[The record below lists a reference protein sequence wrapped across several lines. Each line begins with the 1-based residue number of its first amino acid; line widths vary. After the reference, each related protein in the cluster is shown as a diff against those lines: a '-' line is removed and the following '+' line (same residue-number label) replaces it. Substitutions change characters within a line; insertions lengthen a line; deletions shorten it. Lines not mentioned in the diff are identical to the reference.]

1 MNDALV
7 TFLKAALPF
16 SLLPQRLLGSEGDF
30 FSARSLAAGEEILTA
45 GTIPDAAC
53 VVRSGSLEASYA
65 QCLPLTLL
73 PGDMLGYE
81 AALPSGQGAETGLW
95 DIRAA
100 EPSEL
105 ILIPMDSFSRLMNDE
120 LFSRALIAKAGG
132 LAAAAERAR
141 NQSCQPG
148 PDPFLRLRV
157 GDVACPAPVFVPAS
171 ASVAQAA
178 RVMARAKATAALVR
192 ADDTNNDDMNNAG
205 TNSGAVL
212 GILTERDVLAKVAAA
227 GKDAETLNVTA
238 VMTPGLVTAGPEELL
253 IEAFSRMVH
262 HNIRRLVLLD
272 EFGAHAGVL
281 GERDMLSARGESPLA
296 LASEIAA
303 ATAPEELTRTFERL
317 HRMAGRSVAEGITS
331 DAVGRLISEMHD
343 RIMARAWEMVLAEL
357 GPAPAPHAVLVL
369 GSQGRR
375 EQFLATDQDL
385 ALVYDS
391 SDGGSGPDMEAWFER
406 LGQRL
411 TQVLLDVGFPP
422 CKNRIMMDNPDW
434 RKSLDGW
441 LDLFDTIA
449 DRPDAEGILKA
460 SLLCDLRVVQV
471 QGAGNGGLN
480 VRLREAMTRRLRK
493 SSVLLKYMAR
503 EAVRFSPPLG
513 LFGSFSL
520 KKDDKGRG
528 VLDIKRGGIFPIT
541 QGVKTL
547 ALDHGLAETGTC
559 ARLRLLH
566 RSEALSVP
574 LAEGLCDAYDFLQTL
589 RMRTQAAHL
598 RQGKPL
604 CNDIRPDSLGAME
617 RERLRAAFKLT
628 AEFQSL
634 LFEKYSLRML
644 G

>member
-1 MNDALV
+1 M
-7 TFLKAALPF
+7 
-16 SLLPQRLLGSEGDF
+16 S
-30 FSARSLAAGEEILTA
+30 
-45 GTIPDAAC
+45 
-53 VVRSGSLEASYA
+53 
-65 QCLPLTLL
+65 
-73 PGDMLGYE
+73 
-81 AALPSGQGAETGLW
+81 
-95 DIRAA
+95 
-100 EPSEL
+100 
-105 ILIPMDSFSRLMNDE
+105 DE
-120 LFSRALIAKAGG
+120 LFTRALVARAVG
-132 LAAAAERAR
+132 LAGAAERAKH
-141 NQSCQPG
+141 QSCQPG

-157 GDVACPAPVFVPAS
+157 GDVSCPAPVFVDS
-171 ASVAQAA
+171 SSSVAQAA
-178 RVMARAKATAALVR
+178 RVMAGAQATAALVR
-192 ADDTNNDDMNNAG
+192 AGGADG
-205 TNSGAVL
+205 GAVL
-212 GILTERDVLAKVAAA
+212 GILTERDVLAKVVAA
-227 GKDAETLNVTA
+227 GKDAETLQVTE

-262 HNIRRLVLLD
+262 HGIRRLVLLD
-272 EFGAHAGVL
+272 ENGAHAGVL

-303 ATAPEELTRTFERL
+303 TTAPKDLTRTFERL
-317 HRMAGRSVAEGITS
+317 HRMAGRSVAEGIAS

-343 RIMARAWEMVLAEL
+343 RIMTRAWEMVLAEL

-385 ALVYDS
+385 ALAYDTS
-391 SDGGSGPDMEAWFER
+391 ESGGGPEVEAYFAR
-406 LGQRL
+406 LGERL
-411 TQVLLDVGFPP
+411 TQTLLEVGFPP
-422 CKNRIMMDNPDW
+422 CKNRIMLDNPDW

-441 LDLFDTIA
+441 LDLFDNIA

-460 SLLCDLRVVQV
+460 SLLCDMRAVQV
-471 QGAGNGGLN
+471 PGAGNGSLS

-493 SSVLLKYMAR
+493 SSVLLKFMAR

-513 LFGSFSL
+513 LFGQFSL
-520 KKDDKGRG
+520 KKDAEGRG
-528 VLDIKRGGIFPIT
+528 SLDIKRGGVFPIT
-541 QGVKTL
+541 QGVKAL

-589 RMRTQAAHL
+589 RMRSQAAHL

-604 CNDIRPDSLGAME
+604 DNDIRPDSLGAME
-617 RERLRAAFKLT
+617 REHLRSAFRLT

-634 LFEKYSLRML
+634 LFEKYGLRML

>member
-16 SLLPQRLLGSEGDF
+16 SLLPQRLLGSEGDS
-30 FSARSLAAGEEILTA
+30 FSARSLAAGEEILSS
-45 GTIPDAAC
+45 GTSPDAAC
-53 VVRSGSLEASYA
+53 VVRSGSLEATYA
-65 QCLPLTLL
+65 QCLSLTLL
-73 PGDMLGYE
+73 PGDMLGWE
-81 AALPSGQGAETGLW
+81 AALPPGQGAATGLW
-95 DIRAA
+95 DVRAA
-100 EPSEL
+100 EPSEV
-105 ILIPMDSFSRLMNDE
+105 ILIPLDALSRLMTDE
-120 LFSRALIAKAGG
+120 LFSRALVARACG
-132 LAAAAERAR
+132 LAAAAERAKS
-141 NQSCQPG
+141 QACQPG
-148 PDPFLRLRV
+148 PDPFMRLRV
-157 GDVACPAPVFVPAS
+157 GDVTCQAPVFVGS
-171 ASVAQAA
+171 SSSVAEAA
-178 RVMARAKATAALVR
+178 RIMAKAQATAALVR
-192 ADDTNNDDMNNAG
+192 AEDMPG
-205 TNSGAVL
+205 GAVL
-212 GILTERDVLAKVAAA
+212 GILTERDVLAKVVAA
-227 GKDAETLNVTA
+227 GKDAEALCVTE
-238 VMTPGLVTAGPEELL
+238 VMSPGLVTAGPEELL

-262 HNIRRLVLLD
+262 HGIRRLVLLD
-272 EFGAHAGVL
+272 ESGAHAGVL

-296 LASEIAA
+296 LASEIAV
-303 ATAPEELTRTFERL
+303 ATSQQELALTFERL

-343 RIMARAWEMVLAEL
+343 RIMCRAWEMVLAEL
-357 GPAPAPHAVLVL
+357 GPAPAPHAVIVL

-385 ALVYDS
+385 ALAYDGP
-391 SDGGSGPDMEAWFER
+391 GGDPKVEAWFER
-406 LGQRL
+406 LGARL

-422 CKNRIMMDNPDW
+422 CKNRIMMDNPEW

-441 LDLFDTIA
+441 LDLFDSIA

-460 SLLCDLRVVQV
+460 SLLCDMRAVQV
-471 QGAGNGGLN
+471 QGAGNGNLT
-480 VRLREAMTRRLRK
+480 VRLREAMTKRLRK
-493 SSVLLKYMAR
+493 GSVLLKFMAR

-520 KKDDKGRG
+520 KKDEEGRG

-598 RQGKPL
+598 RQGRRL
-604 CNDIRPDSLGAME
+604 DNDIRPDTLGAME

-634 LFEKYSLRML
+634 LFEKYGLRML

>member
-1 MNDALV
+1 MNEAIV
-7 TFLKAALPF
+7 SFLSVALPF
-16 SLLPQRLLGSEGDF
+16 SLLPQRLLGSEGDS
-30 FSARSLAAGEEILTA
+30 FSSRGLAAGEEILTA

-53 VVRSGSLEASYA
+53 VVRSGSLEATYA

-73 PGDMLGYE
+73 PGDMLGCE
-81 AALPSGQGAETGLW
+81 AALPTGHGTATGLW
-95 DIRAA
+95 DVRAA
-100 EPSEL
+100 EPSEV
-105 ILIPMDSFSRLMNDE
+105 ILIPLDALARLMSDE
-120 LFSRALIAKAGG
+120 LFARALTARAGG
-132 LAAAAERAR
+132 LAAAAERAKS
-141 NQSCQPG
+141 QSCQPG

-157 GDVACPAPVFVPAS
+157 GDVACPAPVFVES
-171 ASVAQAA
+171 TASVAEAA
-178 RVMARAKATAALVR
+178 RVMAQAKATAALVR
-192 ADDTNNDDMNNAG
+192 EK
-205 TNSGAVL
+205 GAVL
-212 GILTERDVLAKVAAA
+212 GILTERDVLAKVVAA
-227 GKDAETLNVTA
+227 GQDAEALRVTA

-262 HNIRRLVLLD
+262 HGIRRLVLLD
-272 EFGAHAGVL
+272 VSGSHAGVL

-303 ATAPEELTRTFERL
+303 ATAPEELGRIFERL

-385 ALVYDS
+385 ALAYDGS
-391 SDGGSGPDMEAWFER
+391 GGSGPELEAWFER
-406 LGQRL
+406 LGLRL
-411 TQVLLDVGFPP
+411 TRMLLDVGFPP

-441 LDLFDTIA
+441 LDLFDAIA

-460 SLLCDLRVVQV
+460 SLLCDMRAVQV
-471 QGAGNGGLN
+471 HGAGNNGLN
-480 VRLREAMTRRLRK
+480 ARLREAMTKRLRK

-520 KKDDKGRG
+520 KRDEQGRG
-528 VLDIKRGGIFPIT
+528 CLDIKRGGIFPIT

-566 RSEALSVP
+566 RTEALSVP

-598 RQGKPL
+598 RQGKAL
-604 CNDIRPDSLGAME
+604 DNDIRPDSLGAME
-617 RERLRAAFKLT
+617 RERLRAAFRLT

>member
-16 SLLPQRLLGSEGDF
+16 SLLPQRLLGSEGDS

-53 VVRSGSLEASYA
+53 VVRSGSLEATYA
-65 QCLPLTLL
+65 QCLSLTLL
-73 PGDMLGYE
+73 PGDMLGWE
-81 AALPSGQGAETGLW
+81 AALPTGQGAVTGLW
-95 DIRAA
+95 DVRAA
-100 EPSEL
+100 EPSEV
-105 ILIPMDSFSRLMNDE
+105 ILIPLDALGRLMGDE
-120 LFSRALIAKAGG
+120 LFSRALIARAVG
-132 LAAAAERAR
+132 LASAADRAR
-141 NQSCQPG
+141 SQSCQPG

-157 GDVACPAPVFVPAS
+157 GDVACPAPVFVPS
-171 ASVAQAA
+171 TASVAEAA

-192 ADDTNNDDMNNAG
+192 AQNKNSDMGN
-205 TNSGAVL
+205 GAVL
-212 GILTERDVLAKVAAA
+212 GILTERDVLAKVVAA
-227 GKDAETLNVTA
+227 GKDAETLPVTE

-262 HNIRRLVLLD
+262 HGIRRLVLLD
-272 EFGAHAGVL
+272 VTGAPAGVL

-296 LASEIAA
+296 LASEIAN

-343 RIMARAWEMVLAEL
+343 RIMCRAWEMVLDEL

-385 ALVYDS
+385 ALAYDGA
-391 SDGGSGPDMEAWFER
+391 DAGSGQELEAWFAR
-406 LGQRL
+406 LGERL
-411 TQVLLDVGFPP
+411 TQMLLEVGFPP
-422 CKNRIMMDNPDW
+422 CKNRIMLDNPDW

-441 LDLFDTIA
+441 LDLFDSIA
-449 DRPDAEGILKA
+449 ETPDSEGILKA
-460 SLLCDLRVVQV
+460 SLLCDMRPVQV
-471 QGAGNGGLN
+471 HGSGNGGLN

-520 KKDDKGRG
+520 KKDDQGRG
-528 VLDIKRGGIFPIT
+528 TLDIKRGGIFPIT

-589 RMRTQAAHL
+589 RMRTQAGHL

-604 CNDIRPDSLGAME
+604 DNDIRPDTLGAME
-617 RERLRAAFKLT
+617 RERLRSAFKLI

-634 LFEKYSLRML
+634 LFEKYGLRML

>member
-1 MNDALV
+1 M
-7 TFLKAALPF
+7 
-16 SLLPQRLLGSEGDF
+16 
-30 FSARSLAAGEEILTA
+30 
-45 GTIPDAAC
+45 
-53 VVRSGSLEASYA
+53 
-65 QCLPLTLL
+65 
-73 PGDMLGYE
+73 
-81 AALPSGQGAETGLW
+81 
-95 DIRAA
+95 
-100 EPSEL
+100 
-105 ILIPMDSFSRLMNDE
+105 
-120 LFSRALIAKAGG
+120 
-132 LAAAAERAR
+132 
-141 NQSCQPG
+141 
-148 PDPFLRLRV
+148 
-157 GDVACPAPVFVPAS
+157 
-171 ASVAQAA
+171 
-178 RVMARAKATAALVR
+178 
-192 ADDTNNDDMNNAG
+192 
-205 TNSGAVL
+205 L
-212 GILTERDVLAKVAAA
+212 GILTERDVLAKVVAA
-227 GKDAETLNVTA
+227 GKDAETLCVTE

-262 HNIRRLVLLD
+262 HGIRRLVLLD
-272 EFGAHAGVL
+272 ENGSHAGVL

-303 ATAPEELTRTFERL
+303 ATVPEELTRTFERL

-343 RIMARAWEMVLAEL
+343 RIMTRAWEMFLAEH

-385 ALVYDS
+385 ALAYDNTEA
-391 SDGGSGPDMEAWFER
+391 SGPGLEDWFAH
-406 LGQRL
+406 LGESL
-411 TQVLLDVGFPP
+411 TRVLLDVGFPP
-422 CKNRIMMDNPDW
+422 CKNRIMMDNPEW

-441 LDLFDTIA
+441 LDLFDSIA

-460 SLLCDLRVVQV
+460 SLLCDMRAVQV
-471 QGAGNGGLN
+471 HGAGNSGLN
-480 VRLREAMTRRLRK
+480 VRLREAMTKRLRK
-493 SSVLLKYMAR
+493 SSVLLKFMAR

-520 KKDDKGRG
+520 KKDDQGRG
-528 VLDIKRGGIFPIT
+528 ALDIKRGGIFPIT

-559 ARLRLLH
+559 ARLRLVH

-574 LAEGLCDAYDFLQTL
+574 LAEGLCDAYDFMQTL

-604 CNDIRPDSLGAME
+604 DNDIRPDTLGAME

-634 LFEKYSLRML
+634 LFEKYGLRML

>member
-1 MNDALV
+1 MNEALV

-16 SLLPQRLLGSEGDF
+16 SLLPQRLLGSEGDS

-45 GTIPDAAC
+45 GALPDAAC

-73 PGDMLGYE
+73 PGDMLGWE
-81 AALPSGQGAETGLW
+81 AALPKGQGAVTGLW
-95 DIRAA
+95 DVRAA

-105 ILIPMDSFSRLMNDE
+105 ILIPLDALGRLMSDE
-120 LFSRALIAKAGG
+120 LFARALGARAGG

-141 NQSCQPG
+141 SQSCQPG
-148 PDPFLRLRV
+148 PDLFLRLRV
-157 GDVACPAPVFVPAS
+157 GDVACPAPVFVPS
-171 ASVAQAA
+171 TASVAEAA
-178 RVMARAKATAALVR
+178 RIMAQAKATAALVR
-192 ADDTNNDDMNNAG
+192 AGDTDN
-205 TNSGAVL
+205 GAVL
-212 GILTERDVLAKVAAA
+212 GILTERDVLAKVVAA
-227 GKDAETLNVTA
+227 GQDAEHLPVTA
-238 VMTPGLVTAGPEELL
+238 VMTPGLVTAGPDELL

-262 HNIRRLVLLD
+262 HGIRRLVLLD
-272 EFGAHAGVL
+272 ASGSHAGVL

-296 LASEIAA
+296 LASEIAG
-303 ATAPEELTRTFERL
+303 ATAPEELARTFERL

-343 RIMARAWEMVLAEL
+343 RIMCRAWEMVLAEL
-357 GPAPAPHAVLVL
+357 GPAPAAHAVLVL

-385 ALVYDS
+385 ALAYD
-391 SDGGSGPDMEAWFER
+391 GSGQGTGPELTAWFER
-406 LGQRL
+406 LGVRL
-411 TQVLLDVGFPP
+411 TQVLLSVGFPP
-422 CKNRIMMDNPDW
+422 CRNRIMMDNPDW

-441 LDLFDTIA
+441 LDLFDSIA
-449 DRPDAEGILKA
+449 DRPDSEGILKA
-460 SLLCDLRVVQV
+460 SLLCDMRAVQV
-471 QGAGNGGLN
+471 QGAGNGGLGA
-480 VRLREAMTRRLRK
+480 RLREAMTKRLRK
-493 SSVLLKYMAR
+493 SSVLIKYMAR

-528 VLDIKRGGIFPIT
+528 ALDIKRGGIFPIT

-598 RQGKPL
+598 RQGKAL
-604 CNDIRPDSLGAME
+604 DNDIHPDSLGTME

>member
-1 MNDALV
+1 V
-7 TFLKAALPF
+7 
-16 SLLPQRLLGSEGDF
+16 
-30 FSARSLAAGEEILTA
+30 
-45 GTIPDAAC
+45 
-53 VVRSGSLEASYA
+53 
-65 QCLPLTLL
+65 
-73 PGDMLGYE
+73 
-81 AALPSGQGAETGLW
+81 
-95 DIRAA
+95 
-100 EPSEL
+100 
-105 ILIPMDSFSRLMNDE
+105 DST
-120 LFSRALIAKAGG
+120 
-132 LAAAAERAR
+132 
-141 NQSCQPG
+141 
-148 PDPFLRLRV
+148 
-157 GDVACPAPVFVPAS
+157 
-171 ASVAQAA
+171 ASVAEAA
-178 RVMARAKATAALVR
+178 RVMAKAQATAAMVR
-192 ADDTNNDDMNNAG
+192 SGDVSG
-205 TNSGAVL
+205 GAVL
-212 GILTERDVLAKVAAA
+212 GILTERDVLAKVVAR
-227 GKDAETLNVTA
+227 GKDPETLPVTE

-262 HNIRRLVLLD
+262 HGIRRLVLLD
-272 EFGAHAGVL
+272 EKGSHAGVL

-296 LASEIAA
+296 LASEIAG
-303 ATAPEELTRTFERL
+303 ATAPEELGRTFERL

-343 RIMARAWEMVLAEL
+343 RILCRAWEMVLAEL

-385 ALVYDS
+385 ALVYDPP
-391 SDGGSGPDMEAWFER
+391 GGSGPEVAAWFEV
-406 LGQRL
+406 LGERL

-422 CKNRIMMDNPDW
+422 CKNRIMMNNPDW

-441 LDLFDTIA
+441 LDLFDNIA
-449 DRPDAEGILKA
+449 ERPDAEGILKA
-460 SLLCDLRVVQV
+460 SLLCDMRPVQV
-471 QGAGNGGLN
+471 QGAGNSGLN
-480 VRLREAMTRRLRK
+480 VRLREAMTKRLRK
-493 SSVLLKYMAR
+493 SSVLLKFMAR

-520 KKDDKGRG
+520 KKDGEGRG
-528 VLDIKRGGIFPIT
+528 ALDIKRGGIFPIT

-598 RQGKPL
+598 RQGKAL
-604 CNDIRPDSLGAME
+604 DNDIRPDSLGAME

-634 LFEKYSLRML
+634 LFEKYGLRML

>member
-16 SLLPQRLLGSEGDF
+16 SLLPQRLLGSEGDS

-65 QCLPLTLL
+65 QCLSLTLL
-73 PGDMLGYE
+73 PGDMLGWE
-81 AALPSGQGAETGLW
+81 AALPTGQGAVTGLW
-95 DIRAA
+95 DVRAA
-100 EPSEL
+100 EPSEV
-105 ILIPMDSFSRLMNDE
+105 ILIPLDALGRLMCDE
-120 LFSRALIAKAGG
+120 LFSRALIARAVG

-141 NQSCQPG
+141 SQSCQPG

-157 GDVACPAPVFVPAS
+157 GDVACPAPVFVPS
-171 ASVAQAA
+171 TASVAEAA
-178 RVMARAKATAALVR
+178 RVMAGAKATAALVR
-192 ADDTNNDDMNNAG
+192 AEDKNNDR
-205 TNSGAVL
+205 SRGAVL
-212 GILTERDVLAKVAAA
+212 GILTERDVLAKVVAA
-227 GKDAETLNVTA
+227 GENAESLNVTA

-262 HNIRRLVLLD
+262 HGIRRLVLLD
-272 EFGAHAGVL
+272 VTGAPAGVL

-296 LASEIAA
+296 LASEIAN
-303 ATAPEELTRTFERL
+303 ATAPEELARTFERL

-331 DAVGRLISEMHD
+331 DAVGRLISAMHD
-343 RIMARAWEMVLAEL
+343 RIMSRAWEMVLAEL

-385 ALVYDS
+385 ALAYDLA
-391 SDGGSGPDMEAWFER
+391 DGGGPEVEAWFARLGER
-406 LGQRL
+406 LNR
-411 TQVLLDVGFPP
+411 TLLAVGFPP
-422 CKNRIMMDNPDW
+422 CKNHIMLDNPDW

-441 LDLFDTIA
+441 LDLFDSIA
-449 DRPDAEGILKA
+449 ETPDSEGILKA
-460 SLLCDLRVVQV
+460 SLLCDMRPVQV
-471 QGAGNGGLN
+471 HGSGSGGLN
-480 VRLREAMTRRLRK
+480 VRLREAMTKRLRK

-520 KKDDKGRG
+520 KKDDQGRG

-574 LAEGLCDAYDFLQTL
+574 LAEGLCEAYDFLQTL

-604 CNDIRPDSLGAME
+604 DNDIRPDSLGAMD
-617 RERLRAAFKLT
+617 RERLRSAFKLT

-634 LFEKYSLRML
+634 LFEKYGLRML

>member
-16 SLLPQRLLGSEGDF
+16 SLLPQRLLGSEGDS

-81 AALPSGQGAETGLW
+81 AVLPSGQGAETGLW
-95 DIRAA
+95 DVRAA

-105 ILIPMDSFSRLMNDE
+105 ILIPLDALGRFMDDE

-132 LAAAAERAR
+132 LAAAADRAR

-178 RVMARAKATAALVR
+178 RVMARAQATAALVR
-192 ADDTNNDDMNNAG
+192 SGGMNNDDMNNDG
-205 TNSGAVL
+205 TNIGAVL
-212 GILTERDVLAKVAAA
+212 GILTERDVLAKVVAA

-262 HNIRRLVLLD
+262 HGIRRLVLLD
-272 EFGAHAGVL
+272 ETGAHAGVL

-303 ATAPEELTRTFERL
+303 ATSPEHLTRTFERL

-385 ALVYDS
+385 GLAYDPPA
-391 SDGGSGPDMEAWFER
+391 GSGPEVAAWFEV
-406 LGQRL
+406 LGERL

-422 CKNRIMMDNPDW
+422 CKNRIMMNNPDW
-434 RKSLDGW
+434 RKSLDSW
-441 LDLFDTIA
+441 LDLFDNIA
-449 DRPDAEGILKA
+449 ERPDAEGILKA
-460 SLLCDLRVVQV
+460 SLLCDMRVVQV
-471 QGAGNGGLN
+471 QGAGNSGLS
-480 VRLREAMTRRLRK
+480 VRLREAMAKRLRK
-493 SSVLLKYMAR
+493 SSVLLKFMAR

-520 KKDDKGRG
+520 KKDAEGRG
-528 VLDIKRGGIFPIT
+528 VLDIKRGGVFPIT

-634 LFEKYSLRML
+634 LFEKYGLRML

>member
-1 MNDALV
+1 MNEAIV
-7 TFLKAALPF
+7 SFLKVTLPF
-16 SLLPQRLLGSEGDF
+16 SLLPQRLLGSEGDS

-45 GTIPDAAC
+45 GTSPDAAC
-53 VVRSGSLEASYA
+53 VVRSGSLEATYA
-65 QCLPLTLL
+65 QCLTLSLL
-73 PGDMLGYE
+73 PGDMLGWE
-81 AALPSGQGAETGLW
+81 AALPAGQGAETGLW
-95 DIRAA
+95 DVRAA
-100 EPSEL
+100 ESSEV
-105 ILIPMDSFSRLMNDE
+105 ILIPLEALGQLMADE
-120 LFSRALIAKAGG
+120 LFARS
-132 LAAAAERAR
+132 LAARSTGLTAAATRAR
-141 NQSCQPG
+141 SQSCQPG

-157 GDVACPAPVFVPAS
+157 GDVTCPAPVFVDAA

-178 RVMARAKATAALVR
+178 RLMAQAKATAALVR
-192 ADDTNNDDMNNAG
+192 AADTGNGAG
-205 TNSGAVL
+205 GVL
-212 GILTERDVLAKVAAA
+212 GILTERDVLAKVVAA
-227 GKDAETLNVTA
+227 GKDAETLCVTE
-238 VMTPGLVTAGPEELL
+238 VMTPGLVTARPEELL

-262 HNIRRLVLLD
+262 HGIRRLVLLD
-272 EFGAHAGVL
+272 ENGSHAGVL

-303 ATAPEELTRTFERL
+303 APAPEELARTFDRL

-331 DAVGRLISEMHD
+331 DAVGRLISAMHD
-343 RIMARAWEMVLAEL
+343 RIMCRAWEMVLAEL

-385 ALVYDS
+385 ALAYDGAGANGPELE
-391 SDGGSGPDMEAWFER
+391 DWFARLGGS
-406 LGQRL
+406 L
-411 TQVLLDVGFPP
+411 TRVLLEVGFPP
-422 CKNRIMMDNPDW
+422 CRNRIMMDNPDW

-441 LDLFDTIA
+441 LDLFDGIA

-460 SLLCDLRVVQV
+460 SLLCDMRAVQV
-471 QGAGNGGLN
+471 HGAGNSGLN
-480 VRLREAMTRRLRK
+480 VRLREAMTKRLRK

-513 LFGSFSL
+513 LFGSFAL
-520 KKDDKGRG
+520 KKDEQGRG

-604 CNDIRPDSLGAME
+604 DNDIRPDTLGAME

>member
-16 SLLPQRLLGSEGDF
+16 SLLPQRLLGQEGDF
-30 FSARSLAAGEEILTA
+30 FSARHLAAGEEILAA
-45 GTIPDAAC
+45 GASPDAAC

-73 PGDMLGYE
+73 PGDMLGCE
-81 AALPSGQGAETGLW
+81 AVLPTGQETATGLW
-95 DIRAA
+95 EARAA
-100 EPSEL
+100 EASEV
-105 ILIPMDSFSRLMNDE
+105 ILIPLDALTRLMHDE
-120 LFSRALIAKAGG
+120 LFTRALCARASG

-141 NQSCQPG
+141 SQACQPG

-157 GDVACPAPVFVPAS
+157 GDVTCPAPVFVDS
-171 ASVAQAA
+171 ALSVAGAA
-178 RVMARAKATAALVR
+178 RVMAQARATSALVR
-192 ADDTNNDDMNNAG
+192 VGDTNDDTNN
-205 TNSGAVL
+205 GAVL
-212 GILTERDVLAKVAAA
+212 GILTERDVLAKVVAA
-227 GKDAETLNVTA
+227 GQDAETLPVTA
-238 VMTPGLVTAGPEELL
+238 VMTPGLVTAGPSELL

-262 HNIRRLVLLD
+262 HGIRRLVLLD
-272 EFGAHAGVL
+272 ESGAPAGVL

-296 LASEIAA
+296 LASEIAG
-303 ATAPEELTRTFERL
+303 ATVPEELAQTFERL
-317 HRMAGRSVAEGITS
+317 HRMAGRSVAEGIAS

-343 RIMARAWEMVLAEL
+343 RILCRAWEMALTEL
-357 GPAPAPHAVLVL
+357 GPAPAAHALLVL

-385 ALVYDS
+385 ALAYE
-391 SDGGSGPDMEAWFER
+391 GTGPELEAWFER
-406 LGQRL
+406 LGVRL
-411 TQVLLDVGFPP
+411 TQMLLDVGFPP
-422 CKNRIMMDNPDW
+422 CKNRIMLDNPDW
-434 RKSLDGW
+434 RRSLDGW
-441 LDLFDTIA
+441 LDLFDSIA

-460 SLLCDLRVVQV
+460 SLLCDMRAVQV
-471 QGAGNGGLN
+471 HGAGNSGLN

-520 KKDDKGRG
+520 KKDAEGRG
-528 VLDIKRGGIFPIT
+528 ALDIKRGGVFPIT

-566 RSEALSVP
+566 RSGALSVP

-589 RMRTQAAHL
+589 RMRTQAAQL

-604 CNDIRPDSLGAME
+604 DNDIRPDTLGAME
-617 RERLRAAFKLT
+617 RERLRASFKLT

-634 LFEKYSLRML
+634 LFEKYGLRML

>member
-1 MNDALV
+1 MNEAIV
-7 TFLKAALPF
+7 SFLKVALPF
-16 SLLPQRLLGSEGDF
+16 SLLPQRLLGSEGDS
-30 FSARSLAAGEEILTA
+30 FSSRHLAAGEEILTA

-53 VVRSGSLEASYA
+53 VVRSGSLEATYA
-65 QCLPLTLL
+65 QCLALTLL
-73 PGDMLGYE
+73 PGDMLGCE
-81 AALPSGQGAETGLW
+81 AVLPSGQGAGTGLW
-95 DIRAA
+95 DVRAA
-100 EPSEL
+100 EPSEV
-105 ILIPMDSFSRLMNDE
+105 ILIPLDALSRLMGDE
-120 LFSRALIAKAGG
+120 LFARALISRAAG
-132 LAAAAERAR
+132 LADAAERAKS
-141 NQSCQPG
+141 QSCQPG
-148 PDPFLRLRV
+148 PDPFMRLRV
-157 GDVACPAPVFVPAS
+157 GDVACPVPVFVES
-171 ASVAQAA
+171 STSVAQAA
-178 RVMARAKATAALVR
+178 RDMANAQATAALVR
-192 ADDTNNDDMNNAG
+192 TG
-205 TNSGAVL
+205 EGSVL
-212 GILTERDVLAKVAAA
+212 GILTERDVLAKVVAA
-227 GKDAETLNVTA
+227 GQNAEALPVTE

-262 HNIRRLVLLD
+262 HGIRRLVLLD
-272 EFGAHAGVL
+272 LSGVPAGVL

-303 ATAPEELTRTFERL
+303 ATNPEHLTRTFQRL
-317 HRMAGRSVAEGITS
+317 HRMAGRSVAEGIAS

-343 RIMARAWEMVLAEL
+343 RIMARAWEMVLTEL

-385 ALVYDS
+385 ALAYE
-391 SDGGSGPDMEAWFER
+391 GSGPEVEAYFAR
-406 LGQRL
+406 LGERL
-411 TQVLLDVGFPP
+411 TQMLLDVGFPP

-441 LDLFDTIA
+441 LDLFDSIA

-460 SLLCDLRVVQV
+460 SLLCDMRAVQV
-471 QGAGNGGLN
+471 PGAGNGGLP
-480 VRLREAMTRRLRK
+480 VRLREAMTKCLRK

-513 LFGSFSL
+513 LFGQFSV
-520 KKDDKGRG
+520 KKDEEGRG
-528 VLDIKRGGIFPIT
+528 CLDIKRGGVFPIT

-589 RMRTQAAHL
+589 RMRTQAARL
-598 RQGKPL
+598 RQGLPL
-604 CNDIRPDSLGAME
+604 DNDIRPDSLGAME
-617 RERLRAAFKLT
+617 RERLRSAFKLT

-634 LFEKYSLRML
+634 LFEKYGLRML